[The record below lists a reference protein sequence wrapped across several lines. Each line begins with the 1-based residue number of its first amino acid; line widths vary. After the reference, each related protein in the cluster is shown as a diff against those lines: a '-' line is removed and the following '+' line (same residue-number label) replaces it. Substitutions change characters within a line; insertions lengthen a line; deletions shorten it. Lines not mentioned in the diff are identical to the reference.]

1 VSFLDEEGEQE
12 RHRWRGVI
20 ADIGEGGCCL
30 LELFAAATC
39 FALLGLI
46 PLLMR

>member
-1 VSFLDEEGEQE
+1 MGRRKRSWWK
-12 RHRWRGVI
+12 RS
-20 ADIGEGGCCL
+20 ADGAGDAVEGGCCL
-30 LELFAAATC
+30 LELFGAATC